1 MDKCLYR
8 GIDIFNP
15 IEKNIK
21 YYIDAF
27 AKVYGEKYRP
37 VIERRLKQAHYYF
50 LGGNFDT
57 AIEVYRLKEKEE
69 LDNLKRYNIS
79 PSLTKLK
86 EKEIHDRY
94 QTIINVFLKS
104 KQKAED
110 INSRYSVALN
120 DFLARRINVIRNNKG
135 LPDINSRDNQVLGAI
150 FYNILRLGKTNLIQ
164 YSDRL
169 LTEAHKNQYTMLFS
183 SLGYNEKNF
192 ESYLKNRQLL
202 SEVFDS
208 TVIRILHALNNEKAK
223 ELDKIN
229 FCVTDLNHELEKLNI
244 HGGCSVYAQAGS
256 EFIQNKSGTS
266 AFVINCLTMN
276 SEFKSL
282 CFCKNAL
289 ELSLEDLVHEMGHI
303 IDAFVIESNKNI
315 FYYKS
320 GYELHY
326 YLLNSQGAHECNI
339 PRYGE
344 KGYRKNEMFNEMV
357 NEFVALKVYE
367 ELKKNDKQFVFGSRS
382 KDYIIKYAYGFEI
395 FKDFLNK
402 HYKKL
407 IEFKMGADRNQPA
420 YAYFGEKNLE
430 KLTEIAREYIE
441 TREEL
446 NRKLFLGDKH
456 AKKQIERL
464 FVKCKAKVAFIEKAI
479 DKRLEK
485 TAQFAK
491 LSNTSILTSFYQPSD
506 EKEVINKKTTT
517 CKTSDETTFAQA
529 QNEMSA

>member
-15 IEKNIK
+15 IEKNMK

-27 AKVYGEKYRP
+27 AKVYGENFRP
-37 VIERRLKQAHYYF
+37 VIEHRLKQAHYYF

-57 AIEVYRLKEKEE
+57 AIKVYRLKEKEE
-69 LDNLKRYNIS
+69 LEKLKSYNVS

-86 EKEIHDRY
+86 EKEIHDKY

-110 INSRYSVALN
+110 IENRYSIAFSE
-120 DFLARRINVIRNNKG
+120 FLARRINTTRTNKG
-135 LPDINSRDNQVLGAI
+135 LPNINSQDNQVLGTI
-150 FYNILRLGKTNLIQ
+150 FYNALRLGKKNLIA
-164 YSDRL
+164 YGDKLSD
-169 LTEAHKNQYTMLFS
+169 TTKNQYVLLFN
-183 SLGYNEKNF
+183 SLGYKEKNF
-192 ESYLKNRQLL
+192 EGYLKNKQLIND
-202 SEVFDS
+202 VFDS
-208 TVIRILHALNNEKAK
+208 LVIKILNTLNGEKAK

-229 FCVTDLNHELEKLNI
+229 FCVTDLNHELQKLNI
-244 HGGCSVYAQAGS
+244 HGGCSAYAQAGS
-256 EFIQNKSGTS
+256 EFIQNKSGAT
-266 AFVINCLTMN
+266 AFVLNCLTN
-276 SEFKSL
+276 DGKFKSL

-303 IDAFVIESNKNI
+303 IDAFVIESSKNI

-326 YLLNSQGAHECNI
+326 YLMNMQGAHECNI
-339 PRYGE
+339 PRVGE
-344 KGYRKNEMFNEMV
+344 KGYRKNELFNEMV
-357 NEFVALKVYE
+357 NEFVALKVCE
-367 ELKKNDKQFVFGSRS
+367 ELKKNNKQFVFGNRN

-395 FKDFLNK
+395 FEDFLNK

-407 IEFKMGADRNQPA
+407 IEFKMGVDRNQPA

-430 KLTEIAREYIE
+430 KLTSIAREYIE
-441 TREEL
+441 ARTKL
-446 NRKLFLGDKH
+446 NHKLCLGDKD
-456 AKKQIERL
+456 AQKQIEKL
-464 FVKCKAKVAFIEKAI
+464 FVKCKAKVAFIEKSI
-479 DKRLEK
+479 DKHLEK

-491 LSNTSILTSFYQPSD
+491 LNNTSILTSLYQPNN
-506 EKEVINKKTTT
+506 EKEVITKETTT
-517 CKTSDETTFAQA
+517 CKTSDETTKLQA